1 MFFLKPFLLYIVT
14 SSLINNILLKYVI
27 VVDNMIIFG
36 KNSSYRLP
44 VKFSQHLAI

>member
-27 VVDNMIIFG
+27 VVDNT
-36 KNSSYRLP
+36 
-44 VKFSQHLAI
+44 